1 MTADTPAEITFGTQ
15 SSPPP
20 STPPVRRGRSYARLA
35 YAHPQRGT
43 AYKDIS
49 RHTTLIGSATDA
61 PIRLLSTEVA
71 PAHCVITLDSDVLRI
86 RDS

>member
-1 MTADTPAEITFGTQ
+1 MTADTPAEITFGAQ
-15 SSPPP
+15 SP
-20 STPPVRRGRSYARLA
+20 SLPGTPPVRRGRSYARLA

-61 PIRLLSTEVA
+61 PIRLLSADVA
-71 PAHCVITLDSDVLRI
+71 PPTA
-86 RDS
+86 